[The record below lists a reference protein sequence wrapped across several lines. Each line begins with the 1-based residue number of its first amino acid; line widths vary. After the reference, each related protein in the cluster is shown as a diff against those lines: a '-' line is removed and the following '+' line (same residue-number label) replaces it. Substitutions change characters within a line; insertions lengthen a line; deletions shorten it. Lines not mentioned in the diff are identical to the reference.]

1 MRRTVEPSLVGFAL
15 MSAATEDL
23 PVLREVPP
31 DDAPLVGPPG
41 PLHASERRS
50 ESPSNSGIA
59 EANRLPKSLIKAR
72 SLGAEMVAVLASPVI
87 LFYAFRLRAMSSAGG
102 VPDPGLHTSYIWD
115 PQDTF
120 LRFAPKLLSPVLQQY
135 LGPPAAYLR
144 EGARTGFLVPARLA
158 YLAFGAVPAFFF
170 FRYMLALVAV
180 VPTYLLLKRLYG
192 RGAGALAIVVILS
205 APVIITAWGT
215 DFPDSAEVSYLIG
228 GFACL
233 VMPASSRRA
242 QIGWTAAA
250 GVLLTLSV
258 WALASSALLIGAS
271 LVVWV
276 LVRAVRARRWLLSD
290 IAVLATVFI
299 IVTGVLAPVWWA
311 LSGQFDYLLTTVRS
325 LRFLMT
331 GAQEELWHSSS
342 WRWATYDNYLLVLPA
357 VALAWLATFCR
368 SHRSVPSATLTLGG
382 AAIAQL
388 VVAAFAQ
395 FFDRVEILENHYFSS
410 GLWAISTL
418 VLVLLIAEL
427 TSTFARRSFLR
438 YVPAVLA
445 AAVALGSEAAP
456 QVPAFRWVSPG
467 LCLVAVVVVI
477 ALCGRATS
485 SRAAGA
491 VADASAAACA
501 VVVMAA
507 LLVLTIAPSPS
518 LALTR
523 GIVPD
528 PAAGYDG
535 ALGGS
540 ATKYIA
546 FYQLAADVRGF
557 VPSATYPGEQLLVC
571 WSIETAM
578 TLEILSIY
586 HAGPNILPGF
596 CPAKIGRDA
605 IQEIVSRKAAQ
616 LLVVDIARLN
626 IGTLMTR
633 LRWLSPELVRHA
645 VFRSGGFAAGVWLIQ
660 FPRYLETRA
669 P

>member
-1 MRRTVEPSLVGFAL
+1 
-15 MSAATEDL
+15 
-23 PVLREVPP
+23 
-31 DDAPLVGPPG
+31 
-41 PLHASERRS
+41 
-50 ESPSNSGIA
+50 
-59 EANRLPKSLIKAR
+59 
-72 SLGAEMVAVLASPVI
+72 MVAVLASPVI

-120 LRFAPKLLSPVLQQY
+120 LRFAPKLLSPALQQY

-180 VPTYLLLKRLYG
+180 VPTYVLLKRLYG
-192 RGAGALAIVVILS
+192 RGAGALAIVVVMS

-250 GVLLTLSV
+250 GALLTLSV

-299 IVTGVLAPVWWA
+299 IVTGVLALVWWA

-325 LRFLMT
+325 LKFLMT

-388 VVAAFAQ
+388 VVAALAQ
-395 FFDRVEILENHYFSS
+395 FFDRVEVLENHYFSS

-418 VLVLLIAEL
+418 VLVLLDSRTNLDLRPAKL
-427 TSTFARRSFLR
+427 LAVRSGRPGRSRRAGLGGVATSAGIPVGVARALPCSRRCSDRPVRPGDVVPGSWRGCRRERRCLR
-438 YVPAVLA
+438 RR
-445 AAVALGSEAAP
+445 GD
-456 QVPAFRWVSPG
+456 
-467 LCLVAVVVVI
+467 
-477 ALCGRATS
+477 GRAT
-485 SRAAGA
+485 RAHHRPQPLAGA
-491 VADASAAACA
+491 DPGNSARPGGRLRGRVGRQRDEIYRLLPAGGGRARVRALCQLPRRAAAC
-501 VVVMAA
+501 
-507 LLVLTIAPSPS
+507 LLVDRDCHDSRDPEHLPRWPQYPSRVLPCEDRPGRHS
-518 LALTR
+518 RDSVPQSQCSSSWWTSR
-523 GIVPD
+523 G
-528 PAAGYDG
+528 
-535 ALGGS
+535 
-540 ATKYIA
+540 
-546 FYQLAADVRGF
+546 
-557 VPSATYPGEQLLVC
+557 
-571 WSIETAM
+571 
-578 TLEILSIY
+578 
-586 HAGPNILPGF
+586 
-596 CPAKIGRDA
+596 
-605 IQEIVSRKAAQ
+605 
-616 LLVVDIARLN
+616 
-626 IGTLMTR
+626 
-633 LRWLSPELVRHA
+633 
-645 VFRSGGFAAGVWLIQ
+645 
-660 FPRYLETRA
+660 
-669 P
+669 